1 MEWILQWVKSGLLF
15 GIVSSVILMLCPNK
29 SYAKHI
35 GLVVGLLFI
44 LVMLHPVME
53 LMQIDEDTYIS
64 YIRDFFAV
72 SGSPDEI
79 SGDNLQL
86 YEEAV
91 AMQVKAALS
100 ASGYPVDKIE
110 VQVEEDGSVS
120 KVSISFSDAVNNVEV
135 PEQYIREMFGEEVCV
150 QYEGNW

>member
-1 MEWILQWVKSGLLF
+1 MEWILDWVRSGLLF

-53 LMQIDEDTYIS
+53 LMEIDEQTYIS

-72 SGSPDEI
+72 SKSEQI
-79 SGDNLQL
+79 SDQSIQL
-86 YEEAV
+86 YGESI
-91 AMQVKAALS
+91 AMQIKTVLENGGYSIDALS
-100 ASGYPVDKIE
+100 VE
-110 VQVEEDGSVS
+110 VLEDGSVS
-120 KVSISFSDAVNNVEV
+120 RVHITFGDTTGDISIV
-135 PEQYIREMFGEEVCV
+135 EQYLHEIFGQEVV
-150 QYEGNW
+150 IQYEGN